1 METVW
6 YALVAAFT
14 FLGFVAVLF
23 YIALRIFNPRNSAKY
38 IITIPKNA
46 CRQEIN
52 CILYSA
58 HLRNLLFGDLMFQN
72 IEIVDNSRCEENRIL
87 IAELAAEY
95 GNMTVASGKD
105 ENGNGA
111 C

>member
-1 METVW
+1 MEAVW
-6 YALVAAFT
+6 YALVAALT
-14 FLGFVAVLF
+14 FLGFVSIIF
-23 YIALRIFNPRNSAKY
+23 YILLRVFNPKNSAKY

-52 CILYSA
+52 SILYSA
-58 HLRNLLFGDLMFQN
+58 HLRNMLFGDLMFRSITVVN
-72 IEIVDNSRCEENRIL
+72 NSRCEENCSL
-87 IAELAAEY
+87 VSELAAEY
-95 GNMTVASGKD
+95 GNMTVSSGKD